1 MFENIK
7 LIFIYANEENIN
19 ITKIMFSFL
28 IRVPPVK
35 AEIFSKQRETHVCSL
50 IQVTI
55 CHIIC

>member
-19 ITKIMFSFL
+19 ITKFMFSFL
-28 IRVPPVK
+28 IHVPPVI
-35 AEIFSKQRETHVCSL
+35 AEIFSEQRETHVCSL